1 MPRKKRR
8 VPREPETTVTPSI
21 FRVAVPAG
29 RREKRCRPVWVGVR
43 VPDQVADQTAGRLAT
58 GALVKSTVLSV
69 RVATGVPVG
78 WAEA

>member
-1 MPRKKRR
+1 MPL
-8 VPREPETTVTPSI
+8 I

-43 VPDQVADQTAGRLAT
+43 VPDQVADQTVGSEST
-58 GALVKSTVLSV
+58 GALVKSMVLSV
-69 RVATGVPVG
+69 RVATGLPVG